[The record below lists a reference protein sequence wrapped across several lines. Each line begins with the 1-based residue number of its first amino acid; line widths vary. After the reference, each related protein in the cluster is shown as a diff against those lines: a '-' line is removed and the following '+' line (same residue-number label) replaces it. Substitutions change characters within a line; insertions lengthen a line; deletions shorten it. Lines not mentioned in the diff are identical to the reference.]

1 MSLREKLSDLRQEAL
16 VRINEAKAERSLQD
30 VKVNYLGKKGVITSL
45 MKEMKDLPKEE
56 RPEFGQLVNE
66 VRNAVEVE
74 IESKRELLEEEA
86 LNEQLENETIDVTL
100 PGRKVALGAKHP
112 LTKINE
118 DLEDLFIGLG
128 YEIVEGYEVESD
140 YYNFEALNLPKS
152 HPARDMQDTFYISEE
167 VLLRTHISVQARTL
181 EKRNGKGQ

>member
-86 LNEQLENETIDVTL
+86 LNEQL
-100 PGRKVALGAKHP
+100 
-112 LTKINE
+112 
-118 DLEDLFIGLG
+118 
-128 YEIVEGYEVESD
+128 
-140 YYNFEALNLPKS
+140 
-152 HPARDMQDTFYISEE
+152 
-167 VLLRTHISVQARTL
+167 
-181 EKRNGKGQ
+181 

>member
-1 MSLREKLSDLRQEAL
+1 M
-16 VRINEAKAERSLQD
+16 
-30 VKVNYLGKKGVITSL
+30 
-45 MKEMKDLPKEE
+45 
-56 RPEFGQLVNE
+56 NE
-66 VRNAVEVE
+66 VRKAVEKE
-74 IESKRELLEEEA
+74 IESKQVLLEEEA
-86 LNEQLENETIDVTL
+86 LNQQLENETIDVTL
-100 PGRKVALGAKHP
+100 PGRKVSLGAKHP

-167 VLLRTHISVQARTL
+167 ILMRTHTSPVQARTL
-181 EKRNGKGQ
+181 ENVMVLDQLKLSVQVKFTVETLMMRHTVINSHKLKV